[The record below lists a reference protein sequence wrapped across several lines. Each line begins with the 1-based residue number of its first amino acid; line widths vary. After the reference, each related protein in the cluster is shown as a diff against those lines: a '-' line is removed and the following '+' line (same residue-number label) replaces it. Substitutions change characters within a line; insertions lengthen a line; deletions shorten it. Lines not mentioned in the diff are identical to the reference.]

1 MFLFY
6 LKIGTAV
13 MINLWSIHHDER
25 QFKDPMLFKPERFLD
40 DNGDLLSASKI
51 KNFLAFSIG
60 PRKCIGQQV
69 ANAELFL
76 FLANLL
82 DHFEVQNSPANK
94 EELSTTGKTKITHAP
109 LPFAVSL
116 KQK

>member
-82 DHFEVQNSPANK
+82 DHFEVQNSPAIK
-94 EELSTTGKTKITHAP
+94 RSYRRQGKPRLHMHLFPLLSH
-109 LPFAVSL
+109 
-116 KQK
+116 